1 MESIAIYIP
10 IILSLIGLIY
20 MLIKKA
26 WVMKQDAGDGKMK
39 EISDYIYE
47 GALAF
52 LKAEYRLLTFFVLGA
67 SAVLAGVAYM
77 VPTTGYLIILAF
89 IIGAIFSALAGNMGM
104 KIATKTNVRTTQAA
118 KSSLPNALKVSFGGG
133 TVMGLGVAGLAVLG
147 LTSFFIFFFHQV
159 MGGVWTN
166 TSDMTVVLETLAGFS
181 LGAESIAL
189 FARVGGGIYTK
200 AADVGADLVG
210 KVEAGIP
217 EDDPRNPATIADN
230 VGDNVGD
237 VAGMG
242 ADLFGSYVA
251 TVLAAMVL
259 GNYVIEDM
267 GGAIQDAFGG
277 IGPILLPMAIAGFGI
292 IISIIG
298 TLLVKISS
306 NDAKESQ
313 VQTAL
318 NIGNWTSIALVAVSC
333 FVLVKWM
340 LPAEMQMS
348 FYGEGIKTISSINVF
363 YATLVG
369 LIVGAA
375 ISSFTEYYT
384 GLGKKPILKIVQQSS
399 TGAGTNIIAGL
410 ATGMIST
417 FSSVLLFAAAIWTSY
432 VFAGF
437 YGVALSAS
445 AMMATT
451 AMQLAID
458 AFGPIS
464 DNAGGIAEMS
474 EQDPIVRERT
484 DILDSVGNTTAAT
497 GKGFAIASAA
507 LTSLAL
513 FAAYVTFTGIDGINI
528 FKAPVLAMLFV
539 GGMIPVV
546 FSALAMN
553 SVGKA
558 AMEMVYE
565 VRRQFKEIPGI
576 MKGKGKPDYAKCVDI
591 STKASLKEMML
602 PGILTIGFPIGI
614 VLLGKIVYP
623 ENNLIIAEMLGG
635 YMAGVTVSGVLW
647 AIFQNNAGGAWDNAK
662 KSFEAGVEI
671 NGEMTYKGSE
681 AHKAAVTGDTV
692 GDPFKDTSGPSMNI
706 LIKLTCLI
714 GLVIAPILGGS
725 HNNEDHN
732 EKAAIETP
740 SKKDCKMK
748 CCSKKNNNETTV
760 LVDVNKK
767 VNDSTSVSL
776 INIISINGQDTITNN
791 EIIFSGNDLNIDSI
805 VEAEKA
811 KAMNDL
817 ATTSKYDK
825 DCKKPWCKGCM
836 ATDTIGLAIA
846 CLSDHS
852 CCNPNFK

>member
-1 MESIAIYIP
+1 MNAFMIYLPIFMAI
-10 IILSLIGLIY
+10 IGLLF
-20 MLIKKA
+20 MGIKRS
-26 WVMKQDAGDGKMK
+26 WVLKQDAGDGKMK

-52 LKAEYRLLTFFVLGA
+52 LKAEYKLLTIFVIIA
-67 SAVLAGVAYM
+67 SV
-77 VPTTGYLIILAF
+77 
-89 IIGAIFSALAGNMGM
+89 ALAGITFIPGVKTHLLIVVAFIFGALFSAYAGNIGM

-118 KSSLPNALKVSFGGG
+118 RTSLPQALKVSFGGG

-147 LTSFFIFFFHQV
+147 LTGFFIIFFNLLS
-159 MGGVWTN
+159 GGVWKDTE
-166 TSDMTVVLETLAGFS
+166 TMTVVLETLAGFS

-259 GNYVIEDM
+259 GNYVIKDM
-267 GGAIQDAFGG
+267 GGSINDSFGG

-292 IISIIG
+292 LFSIIG
-298 TLLVKISS
+298 TMLVGISDD
-306 NDAKESQ
+306 NAKEAQ
-313 VQTAL
+313 VQKAL
-318 NIGNWTSIALVAVSC
+318 NIGNWVSIVLTAIACFFLVQY
-333 FVLVKWM
+333 M
-340 LPAEMQMS
+340 LPETMQMS
-348 FYGEGIKTISSINVF
+348 FFGEGSKYISAMRVF

-369 LIVGAA
+369 LVVGGA
-375 ISSFTEYYT
+375 ISSVTEYYT
-384 GLGKKPILKIVQQSS
+384 GLGTKPVMAIVQKSS
-399 TGAGTNIIAGL
+399 TGAGTNVIAGL

-417 FSSVLLFAAAIWTSY
+417 FPTVLLFAAAIWTSY
-432 VFAGF
+432 ALAGF
-437 YGVALSAS
+437 YGVALAAS

-474 EQDPIVRERT
+474 ELPKEVRTRT

-558 AMEMVYE
+558 AMDMVYE

-576 MKGKGKPDYAKCVDI
+576 MEGTGKPEYGKCVEI
-591 STKASLKEMML
+591 STKAALREMML
-602 PGILTIGFPIGI
+602 PGILTIGFPIAI
-614 VLLGKIVYP
+614 VLLGKLVYAD
-623 ENNLIIAEMLGG
+623 NNQLIAEMLGG

-647 AIFQNNAGGAWDNAK
+647 AVFQNNAGGAWDNAK
-662 KSFEAGVEI
+662 KSFEAGVMI
-671 NGEMTYKGSE
+671 NSEMTYKGSD

-714 GLVIAPILGGS
+714 GLVIAPILGDG
-725 HNNEDHN
+725 D
-732 EKAAIETP
+732 AP
-740 SKKDCKMK
+740 SDIAGNLS
-748 CCSKKNNNETTV
+748 CCSKSELHAGLVSKCGDMSGMTKEACIKMCKEKGCTAEETAKCMAHFDAKGKYAHQKTDCF
-760 LVDVNKK
+760 DV
-767 VNDSTSVSL
+767 
-776 INIISINGQDTITNN
+776 
-791 EIIFSGNDLNIDSI
+791 
-805 VEAEKA
+805 
-811 KAMNDL
+811 
-817 ATTSKYDK
+817 SKYDK
-825 DCKKPWCKGCM
+825 KRVEVN
-836 ATDTIGLAIA
+836 
-846 CLSDHS
+846 LSTT
-852 CCNPNFK
+852 NGVTVGTVTKTENGKTTTEVYEGTEAEVEAKIEAAK

>member
-1 MESIAIYIP
+1 MM
-10 IILSLIGLIY
+10 IY
-20 MLIKKA
+20 MPIAMAILGLLYMTYKKQ

-39 EISDYIYE
+39 EIADHIYE

-52 LKAEYRLLTFFVLGA
+52 LKAEYRLLAYFVVGA
-67 SAVLAGVAYM
+67 SVVLAGIAFF
-77 VPTTGYLIILAF
+77 VPTTDYLIIPAF
-89 IIGAIFSALAGNMGM
+89 VIGAVFSALAGNMGM

-118 KSSLPNALKVSFGGG
+118 KTSLPNALNISFGGG

-147 LTSFFIFFFHQV
+147 LTLLFILFFNVF
-159 MGGVWTN
+159 MGGVWTS
-166 TSDMTVVLETLAGFS
+166 TADMTVVLETLAGFS

-259 GNYVIEDM
+259 GNYVISDM
-267 GGAIQDAFGG
+267 GGSVSDIFGG
-277 IGPILLPMAIAGFGI
+277 IGPVLLPIAIAGAGI

-298 TLLVKISS
+298 TFLVKISS
-306 NDAKESQ
+306 NDAKEAD
-313 VQTAL
+313 VQKAL
-318 NIGNWTSIALVAVSC
+318 NIGNWTSIFLVLVAC
-333 FVLVKWM
+333 YLLVTWM
-340 LPAEMQMS
+340 LPDTMQMN
-348 FYGEGIKTISSINVF
+348 FFGENLDANGNEKPLPISSMRVF
-363 YATLVG
+363 YATVVG

-417 FSSVLLFAAAIWTSY
+417 FSSVLLFAGAIWASY
-432 VFAGF
+432 AFAGF
-437 YGVALSAS
+437 YGVALAAS

-458 AFGPIS
+458 AFGPIA

-474 EQDPIVRERT
+474 EQEPIVRERT

-539 GGMIPVV
+539 GAMIPVV

-553 SVGKA
+553 AVGKA
-558 AMEMVYE
+558 AMEMVEE
-565 VRRQFKEIPGI
+565 VRRQFRDIAGI
-576 MKGKGKPDYAKCVDI
+576 MEGTGKPDYGKCVDI

-602 PGILTIGFPIGI
+602 PGILTIGFPIAVVVI
-614 VLLGKIVYP
+614 GKLVYP
-623 ENNLIIAEMLGG
+623 ENNQLVAEMLGG

-671 NGEMTYKGSE
+671 NGEMTYKGSD

-714 GLVIAPILGGS
+714 GLIIAPILGGHLSNDS
-725 HNNEDHN
+725 HEEATEETSIQS
-732 EKAAIETP
+732 EKK
-740 SKKDCKMK
+740 SS
-748 CCSKKNNNETTV
+748 CCSEKNETV
-760 LVDVNKK
+760 AYQDA
-767 VNDSTSVSL
+767 
-776 INIISINGQDTITNN
+776 II
-791 EIIFSGNDLNIDSI
+791 
-805 VEAEKA
+805 K
-811 KAMNDL
+811 
-817 ATTSKYDK
+817 
-825 DCKKPWCKGCM
+825 
-836 ATDTIGLAIA
+836 
-846 CLSDHS
+846 
-852 CCNPNFK
+852 

>member
-1 MESIAIYIP
+1 MESMMIYVPIVMAI
-10 IILSLIGLIY
+10 IGLLF
-20 MLIKKA
+20 MAMKRA
-26 WVMKQDAGDGKMK
+26 WVLKQDAGDGKMK

-52 LKAEYRLLTFFVLGA
+52 LKAEYRLLAIFVLLA
-67 SAVLAGVAYM
+67 SVVLAGISFI
-77 VPTTGYLIILAF
+77 VPTTHILIVVAF
-89 IIGAIFSALAGNMGM
+89 IFGAFFSALAGNMGM

-118 KSSLPNALKVSFGGG
+118 RTSLPQALKVSFGGG

-147 LTSFFIFFFHQV
+147 LTAFFIIFFQFFMKGQ
-159 MGGVWTN
+159 WTS
-166 TSDMTVVLETLAGFS
+166 TEDMTIVLETLAGFS

-259 GNYVIEDM
+259 GNYVIKDM
-267 GGAIQDAFGG
+267 GGSIDDKFGG

-292 IISIIG
+292 IFSIIG
-298 TLLVKISS
+298 TMLVRISS
-306 NDAKESQ
+306 NDAKEKQ
-313 VQTAL
+313 VQGAL
-318 NIGNWTSIALVAVSC
+318 NLGNWVSIALTAVAC
-333 FVLVKWM
+333 YGLVTWM
-340 LPAEMQMS
+340 LPTTMTME
-348 FYGEGIKTISSINVF
+348 FFGEGPQEISSLRVF
-363 YATLVG
+363 FAAIVG
-369 LIVGAA
+369 LVVGGV
-375 ISSFTEYYT
+375 ISSVTEYYT
-384 GLGKKPILKIVQQSS
+384 GLGTPPVLKIVQKSA
-399 TGAGTNIIAGL
+399 TGAGTNVIAGL

-417 FSSVLLFAAAIWTSY
+417 FPTVILFAAAIWGSY
-432 VFAGF
+432 ALAGF
-437 YGVALSAS
+437 YGVALAAS

-474 EQDPIVRERT
+474 ELPKEVRQRT

-558 AMEMVYE
+558 AMDMVYE

-576 MKGKGKPDYAKCVDI
+576 MEGTGKPEYGKCVEI
-591 STKASLKEMML
+591 STKAALREMML
-602 PGILTIGFPIGI
+602 PGVLTIGFPIVI
-614 VLLGKIVYP
+614 ATLPMLLGYS
-623 ENNLIIAEMLGG
+623 NQLIAEMLGG

-647 AIFQNNAGGAWDNAK
+647 AVFQNNAGGAWDNAK

-671 NGEMTYKGSE
+671 NGEMTFKGSD

-714 GLVIAPILGGS
+714 GLVIAPILGSGHEDGNS
-725 HNNEDHN
+725 HADNACRNKKEMCCSANDKKTCDGEKTASSMTCN
-732 EKAAIETP
+732 PADCKNYTKEECAKKCDEMGCSADEKAA
-740 SKKDCKMK
+740 C
-748 CCSKKNNNETTV
+748 
-760 LVDVNKK
+760 
-767 VNDSTSVSL
+767 
-776 INIISINGQDTITNN
+776 
-791 EIIFSGNDLNIDSI
+791 
-805 VEAEKA
+805 
-811 KAMNDL
+811 L
-817 ATTSKYDK
+817 AA
-825 DCKKPWCKGCM
+825 CKK
-836 ATDTIGLAIA
+836 
-846 CLSDHS
+846 
-852 CCNPNFK
+852 

>member
-1 MESIAIYIP
+1 MESILIYLP
-10 IILSLIGLIY
+10 IILSVLGLLY
-20 MLIKKA
+20 MTYKKS
-26 WVMKQDAGDGKMK
+26 WVMNQDAGDGKMK
-39 EISDYIYE
+39 EISDHIHE

-52 LKAEYRLLTFFVLGA
+52 LNSEYKLLSVFVVIVSLA
-67 SAVLAGVAYM
+67 LAGVSLI
-77 VPTTGYLIILAF
+77 VPTTNILIVVAF
-89 IIGAIFSALAGNMGM
+89 IFGALFSAWAGNMGM

-118 KSSLPNALKVSFGGG
+118 RTSLPNALKISFGGG

-147 LTSFFIFFFHQV
+147 LTAFFIIFYKVF
-159 MGGVWTN
+159 MNGSWTN
-166 TSDMTVVLETLAGFS
+166 ADDMIIVLETLAGFS

-251 TVLAAMVL
+251 TVLASMVL
-259 GNYVIEDM
+259 GNYVIIDM
-267 GGAIQDAFGG
+267 GGSITDSFGG
-277 IGPILLPMAIAGFGI
+277 IGPILLPVFIAGAGI

-298 TLLVKISS
+298 TLFVKIKS
-306 NDAKESQ
+306 NDDKENE
-313 VQTAL
+313 VMGAL
-318 NIGNWTSIALVAVSC
+318 NVGNWTSIFLVALAC
-333 FVLVKWM
+333 FGLCKWM
-340 LPAEMQMS
+340 LPETMQME
-348 FYGEGIKTISSINVF
+348 FFGEGVKEVSSMNVF
-363 YATLVG
+363 YASIVG
-369 LIVGAA
+369 LIVGAV
-375 ISSFTEYYT
+375 ISSVTEYYT
-384 GLGKKPILKIVQQSS
+384 GLGKSPTLKIVQQSS

-417 FSSVLLFAAAIWTSY
+417 FSSVILFAGAIWAAY
-432 VFAGF
+432 FFAGF

-528 FKAPVLAMLFV
+528 FKAPVLSMLFI
-539 GGMIPVV
+539 GGMVPVV

-553 SVGKA
+553 AVGKA
-558 AMEMVYE
+558 AMEMVQE
-565 VRRQFKEIPGI
+565 VRRQFKSISGI
-576 MKGKGKPDYAKCVDI
+576 MEGKAKPEYDKCVAI
-591 STKASLKEMML
+591 STQASLKEMVL
-602 PGILTIGFPIGI
+602 PGLLAIGFPLIIAFLPMAFGM
-614 VLLGKIVYP
+614 
-623 ENNLIIAEMLGG
+623 NNLAIAEMLGG

-671 NGEMTYKGSE
+671 NGEMTYKGSD

-714 GLVIAPILGGS
+714 GLVIAPILGGHS
-725 HNNEDHN
+725 VENTNLEFNTINPDSQIN
-732 EKAAIETP
+732 QQISITMNVDEN
-740 SKKDCKMK
+740 D
-748 CCSKKNNNETTV
+748 ETTLKV
-760 LVDVNKK
+760 ISSKVVNG
-767 VNDSTSVSL
+767 VASESTE
-776 INIISINGQDTITNN
+776 IFKGTQDQMMSKLEELKIDGKILKT
-791 EIIFSGNDLNIDSI
+791 GN
-805 VEAEKA
+805 
-811 KAMNDL
+811 
-817 ATTSKYDK
+817 
-825 DCKKPWCKGCM
+825 
-836 ATDTIGLAIA
+836 
-846 CLSDHS
+846 
-852 CCNPNFK
+852 